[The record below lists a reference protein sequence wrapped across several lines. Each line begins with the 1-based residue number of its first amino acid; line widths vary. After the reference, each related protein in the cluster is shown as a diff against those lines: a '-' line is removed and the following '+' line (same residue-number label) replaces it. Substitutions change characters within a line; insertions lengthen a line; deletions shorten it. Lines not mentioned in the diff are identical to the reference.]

1 MKDLFENLKNGS
13 EVTSSN
19 FTADLSLNVRGDIT
33 INKGVYSETI
43 SFYCDV
49 STLIYEGF
57 VNVENLDIND
67 TLETSFNG
75 IPIDNEHNFKEG
87 LKNLGLTTVAQSLE
101 IEYKDQVEQ
110 VAIQLSKNKRIK
122 AVFGEDV
129 IFWQTL
135 SESEQDIVKLEYA
148 IKNYK
153 TLQAYANCIS
163 KYVVV
168 EDGTKI
174 KPELKV
180 LKAALKEARATKGN

>member
-1 MKDLFENLKNGS
+1 MKNLFENLKNGS
-13 EVTSSN
+13 KVTSN
-19 FTADLSLNVRGDIT
+19 NLTADLRLNVGGDIT

-43 SFYCDV
+43 SFYCQI
-49 STLIYEGF
+49 TEMIYEGF
-57 VNVENLDIND
+57 VNVEDMDIND
-67 TLETSFNG
+67 TIETSFNG
-75 IPIDNEHNFKEG
+75 IPIDNEHSFKEG

-101 IEYKDQVEQ
+101 IEYKDQVKQ

-129 IFWQTL
+129 KFWGTL

-153 TLQAYANCIS
+153 TLPAYANCIS

-180 LKAALKEARATKGN
+180 LKTALKELKSK

>member
-1 MKDLFENLKNGS
+1 MKNLFENLKNGS
-13 EVTSSN
+13 KVTSN
-19 FTADLSLNVRGDIT
+19 NLTADLRLNVGGDIT

-43 SFYCDV
+43 SFYCQI
-49 STLIYEGF
+49 TEMIYEGF
-57 VNVENLDIND
+57 VNVEDMDIND

-75 IPIDNEHNFKEG
+75 IPIDNEHSFKEG

-101 IEYKDQVEQ
+101 IEYKDQVKQ

-129 IFWQTL
+129 KFWGTL

-153 TLQAYANCIS
+153 TLTAYANCIS

-180 LKAALKEARATKGN
+180 LKTALKEARATKGN

>member
-75 IPIDNEHNFKEG
+75 IPIDNEYNFKEG